1 MRKLTLLAAALAAVA
16 ALVAAPAGAATKTLT
31 YKGKATNVAKD
42 FNYGKVTVKR
52 QGNKVTY
59 VEIEAVTSSCTTGS
73 ILRTLVYSAKSKD
86 HKITSGSNKIKGG
99 KFAIKFLPV
108 SDIDDDEIT
117 MSIKF
122 SGSRAT
128 GSFSEEGL
136 CNNEGVFSAKR

>member
-1 MRKLTLLAAALAAVA
+1 MRKLLVLALVAVA
-16 ALVAAPAGAATKTLT
+16 ATVVSSPAGAATKVLT
-31 YKGKATNVAKD
+31 YKGKATNAAKD
-42 FNYGKVTVKR
+42 FNYGKVIVKR
-52 QGNKVTY
+52 QGSKVTY
-59 VEIEAVTSSCTTGS
+59 VEIQSVTSSCTTGS

-86 HKITSGSNKIKGG
+86 HKVTSGSNKIKGG

-108 SDIDDDEIT
+108 SDIEDDEIT

-122 SGSRAT
+122 SGSKAT